1 VGKRHFSLTLEL
13 SVFLVFAVGDLCQL
27 PRYSSITLC
36 VDKKGFA
43 FLEDAPLVLFSPNL
57 LNNSLQRCWA
67 LMLLLLMQD
76 AELKVEAGSL

>member
-1 VGKRHFSLTLEL
+1 
-13 SVFLVFAVGDLCQL
+13 
-27 PRYSSITLC
+27 